1 MKAQRQAAIL
11 RMVRGQR
18 VQNQEQLR
26 ELLAAEGFDA
36 TQATL
41 SRDVREL
48 RLAKIADPEGG
59 SFYSTPPDRDF
70 LHPSLEQLLP
80 SLLLSVEGVGPLLI
94 LRTPAGSA
102 EALGGALDVALLDDV
117 LGTIAGDD
125 TLLVIARSEP
135 ARKAVAER
143 LKRLAGI

>member
-11 RMVRGQR
+11 RVVRGQR

-80 SLLLSVEGVGPLLI
+80 TLLLSVEGVGPLLI

-102 EALGGALDVALLDDV
+102 EALGGALDVAILDDV

-143 LKRLAGI
+143 LKGLAGI